1 MYLCVCVCV
10 IEYCLYGSLV
20 SDSEIWLLFVRPFR
34 GVPINCPN
42 VQTSF
47 VMRITKIEANHFANR
62 ILISNV
68 SDGADIRCGEWV
80 AGEWLRTVR
89 ARPPLRNL
97 C

>member
-1 MYLCVCVCV
+1 MGLGP
-10 IEYCLYGSLV
+10 LLA
-20 SDSEIWLLFVRPFR
+20 DSPTHRTQHMAA
-34 GVPINCPN
+34 VPINCPN

-68 SDGADIRCGEWV
+68 AC
-80 AGEWLRTVR
+80 
-89 ARPPLRNL
+89 

>member
-1 MYLCVCVCV
+1 MRVLSNIVYV
-10 IEYCLYGSLV
+10 YGSLV

-80 AGEWLRTVR
+80 AG
-89 ARPPLRNL
+89 
-97 C
+97 